1 MPEGAPATDE
11 VEPWARAMWDRD
23 TLSRSLGMELLVARP
38 GRAVVR
44 MTVRPDMLQ
53 GHGSVHGGMLFTLA
67 DTAFAFCCNG
77 PDRVVVAA
85 SADVTFVAPAAADE
99 VLLATADEDARWG
112 RNGLTR
118 VRVERERDGAVVAL
132 FQGRSREVGANRQVS
147 APTDP
152 SPAAN
157 P

>member
-11 VEPWARAMWDRD
+11 VQPVVEDWARAMWDRD
-23 TLSRSLGMELLVARP
+23 TLSRSLGMELLAARP

-85 SADVTFVAPAAADE
+85 SADVTFVAPAAAGE

-118 VRVERERDGAVVAL
+118 VRVERERDSAVVAL
-132 FQGRSREVGANRQVS
+132 FQGRSRELPPR
-147 APTDP
+147 T
-152 SPAAN
+152 
-157 P
+157 

>member
-1 MPEGAPATDE
+1 MQ
-11 VEPWARAMWDRD
+11 
-23 TLSRSLGMELLVARP
+23 LLAARP

-85 SADVTFVAPAAADE
+85 SADVTFVTPVGAGEA
-99 VLLATADEDARWG
+99 LLATAHEDARWG
-112 RNGLTR
+112 RSGLTR
-118 VRVERERDGAVVAL
+118 VRVERETDGALVAL
-132 FQGRSREVGANRQVS
+132 FQGRSREV
-147 APTDP
+147 APRH
-152 SPAAN
+152 
-157 P
+157 